1 LQKNGVRMV
10 ASLCGAR
17 IARVSTVPYFVATQ
31 LAGQIKYLSA
41 TGAQVVVITSKGPE
55 LERLSSEN
63 VSIESIEMARSIS
76 PLKDIVALFKLYR
89 CFRRNRFDI
98 VHSTTPKAGLL
109 CVIAGFLAGIPVRLH
124 TYTGQ
129 PWVSLKGSMRLVARL
144 SDWMIGRL
152 ATRCYADSESQRLFL
167 IEQGIVSVKKIVVIG
182 KGSLAGVDLER
193 FDPAKWSKGE
203 RVALRQELKLSE
215 KGQVILFV
223 GRLTRDK
230 GISELLE
237 AFDSILKSGYEVD
250 LLLVGPLDDE
260 RGGAFEFS
268 AAQMRRVKLLGYTD
282 SPERYMAIADFLCLP
297 SYREGFGTVVIEA
310 AAMGVPTLGT
320 SIYGLTDAVVDG
332 QTGILVPPQDAS
344 ALTVAM
350 QAMLD
355 QSALLATKMGQSA
368 QARCFEHFDARKINT
383 LLGEEYAR
391 LLFYKAGRC
400 K

>member
-1 LQKNGVRMV
+1 MV

-203 RVALRQELKLSE
+203 RVALRQ
-215 KGQVILFV
+215 VILFV